1 MDDGLGT
8 PKERT
13 VSADLSMR
21 KESRVSRLSA
31 PRRQIS
37 EDSRSIRFHPDILN
51 SAIAQQ
57 SLANATTNHHHHGID
72 WRNRARRISRIP
84 TAGLTRIRVPGRL
97 NYKEIRQRFE
107 RQSTFHG
114 VSHAALAPTSV
125 WRWFW
130 YCIFFVCLFALL
142 AQIFFLFKKYS
153 SYPKTVDLDLKFEN
167 APFPSITLCNL
178 NPYKKSMIYSNPATK
193 STMEAFANL
202 VAKGDQTEGVAN
214 ILNSLNRSPR
224 EAAALRKRQR
234 QKRRRKEPRRYHQVF
249 AQCLCDTDESTGLR
263 KQGSCLSAKKGKIE
277 VDVSAT
283 ESTPLSLYPSR
294 CLCQLDVVSH
304 ALWPCF
310 PYNTWKEKVCA
321 ECVDDSGHCPMRF
334 YKGPLKFEDIP
345 KEELTR
351 RYLNMTTSVDLC
363 LCHKEY
369 NHCVQNNDDRVIPE
383 IDPNEDLHTLNIT
396 SKAYAQLEAL
406 GRVSTT
412 TTTTPSP
419 EIQQALGFDDVQDEI
434 ALSAAAQQNLIFA
447 VADLEEEKK
456 MDLSHTQ
463 EEFILK
469 CSFNQK
475 DCNVEQD
482 FKLHYDQ
489 TYGNCFT
496 FNWNR
501 SSAVTAHRA
510 GANYGLRVMLYANV
524 SEYLPTSE
532 SVGFRITVHDKWIV
546 PFPDAFGYNAPTG
559 FLSSFGVRMKQFVR
573 IQAPHGHCKF
583 GGEESGTFVY
593 NGFNYSVEACHRS
606 CTQKK
611 IIDSC
616 GCADPMYPLP
626 KEGNATF
633 CHVTDTGARD
643 CIRKT
648 TIELGVLIAEGAVED
663 CPCHQPCL
671 ETNYEVTYSAARWP
685 SGAAKVMECMANDNA
700 CLAKYRSNSAMIQIF
715 YEELNYE
722 TLIETEAYGIASF
735 MADLGG
741 VTGLWI
747 GASVVPLCELIALV
761 FICAQAYYRNKKE
774 EAATNSSDKS
784 HKNSTNTL
792 HKLSVQEMRLS
803 LSTHSS
809 QSKISLRSNTRKS
822 LHSLRSSKK
831 SLDFPLP
838 EGTEEEESASEES
851 DETQGSCRY
860 LAPGEELPCLCKY
873 NDIGHIVVMKALCPV
888 HGFMVRRNYDYSVSN
903 SEEGTDEDNEVH
915 KEEPYYDEPYTRKLT
930 RRQSSR
936 LSRKKSTKKKKPEGE
951 GGAEE
956 QPGPSG
962 YDGPGGDGKDEG
974 DHSNQGNGDPPQ
986 GGSESL
992 SVV

>member
-1 MDDGLGT
+1 MEDVLGA

-13 VSADLSMR
+13 VSADMSMR
-21 KESRVSRLSA
+21 KASRVSRLSTQ
-31 PRRQIS
+31 RRQIS
-37 EDSRSIRFHPDILN
+37 EDSRSIRFHPDTLQL
-51 SAIAQQ
+51 AAAQENII
-57 SLANATTNHHHHGID
+57 NATNQHHHHGID
-72 WRNRARRISRIP
+72 WKNRARRISRIP

-114 VSHAALAPTSV
+114 VSHAALAPTKP

-130 YCIFFVCLFALL
+130 YCIFFVCLFALIT
-142 AQIFFLFKKYS
+142 QIFFLFKKYS

-178 NPYKKSMIYSNPATK
+178 NPYKKSMIYSNPSTKAT
-193 STMEAFANL
+193 MDAFANL
-202 VAKGDQTEGVAN
+202 VAKGDQSEGVAS
-214 ILNSLNRSPR
+214 ILSLNRPAR
-224 EAAALRKRQR
+224 EAISLKKRQR

-249 AQCLCDTDESTGLR
+249 AQCLCDTDESTGL
-263 KQGSCLSAKKGKIE
+263 KKPGSCFSARKGKIE

-283 ESTPLSLYPSR
+283 ESTPLSLYPSS
-294 CLCQLDVVSH
+294 CLCQMDVISH
-304 ALWPCF
+304 VLWPCF
-310 PYNTWKEKVCA
+310 PYNSWKEKVCA

-334 YKGPLKFEDIP
+334 YKGKMKFEDIP
-345 KEELTR
+345 REELTR
-351 RYLNMTTSVDLC
+351 EHRNMTTSVDLC

-369 NHCVQNNDDRVIPE
+369 NHCVQNNDDGVIPE
-383 IDPNEDLHTLNIT
+383 IDPNDDLQTLNLT
-396 SKAYAQLEAL
+396 SKSYSQLEKL
-406 GRVSTT
+406 GRISTT
-412 TTTTPSP
+412 TTTTPAP
-419 EIQQALGFDDVQDEI
+419 EIQKALGFDDVTDEI

-447 VADLEEEKK
+447 VADMNEEKK
-456 MDLSHTQ
+456 VDLSHHR

-475 DCNVEQD
+475 DCDIDHD

-583 GGEESGTFVY
+583 GGEDSGSFVY
-593 NGFNYSVEACHRS
+593 HGFNYSVEACHRS

-611 IIDSC
+611 IIDIC
-616 GCADPMYPLP
+616 NCADPMYPLP
-626 KEGNATF
+626 RLGNASF
-633 CHVTDTGARD
+633 CHVTDTDARD
-643 CIRKT
+643 CIRRVT
-648 TIELGVLIAEGAVED
+648 VELGVKIAEGSVED

-685 SGAAKVMECMANDNA
+685 SGAAKVMECAANDNA

-722 TLIETEAYGIASF
+722 TLIEAEAYGIASF

-747 GASVVPLCELIALV
+747 GASVVSLCELISLI
-761 FICAQAYYRNKKE
+761 FICAQAYYKNKKE
-774 EAATNSSDKS
+774 EQATGRSDKS
-784 HKNSTNTL
+784 HRNSTNTL
-792 HKLSVQEMRLS
+792 QKLSVQEMRLS

-809 QSKISLRSNTRKS
+809 QSKISLHSNTRKS
-822 LHSLRSSKK
+822 LHSLRSSRK

-838 EGTEEEESASEES
+838 EGTEEESSGS
-851 DETQGSCRY
+851 DETQGTQDSCRY
-860 LAPGEELPCLCKY
+860 LPPGEELPCLCKY

-903 SEEGTDEDNEVH
+903 SEDVTDEENEIH
-915 KEEPYYDEPYTRKLT
+915 KIEPYYPEPYTR
-930 RRQSSR
+930 RP
-936 LSRKKSTKKKKPEGE
+936 SRKKSSKIDRKKSKLNKQKTEEERGTGE
-951 GGAEE
+951 GTSA
-956 QPGPSG
+956 
-962 YDGPGGDGKDEG
+962 YDGPHDGKDEG
-974 DHSNQGNGDPPQ
+974 DHEHQGNGDPPPP
-986 GGSESL
+986 GAESL